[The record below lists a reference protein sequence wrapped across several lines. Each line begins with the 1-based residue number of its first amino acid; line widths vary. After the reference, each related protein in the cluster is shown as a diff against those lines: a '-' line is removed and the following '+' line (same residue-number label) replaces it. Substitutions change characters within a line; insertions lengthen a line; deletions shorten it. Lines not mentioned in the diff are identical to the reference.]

1 MWQLFCLILAQGSLN
16 LKQQRINIMK
26 YPTGWTIGQFIEE
39 LILIC
44 EILEIPGMKTK
55 RDELLDEIS
64 ERFSVEERETAG
76 LSF

>member
-1 MWQLFCLILAQGSLN
+1 
-16 LKQQRINIMK
+16 MK
-26 YPTGWTIGQFIEE
+26 YPTGWTIGQFVEE

>member
-1 MWQLFCLILAQGSLN
+1 
-16 LKQQRINIMK
+16 MK
-26 YPTGWTIGQFIEE
+26 YPSSWTIGQFIEE
-39 LILIC
+39 LFLIC